1 MNQTTVP
8 VLGFSQGFFR
18 RVDDFFE
25 VFLNL
30 WKIQDENKDL
40 KQELGKLRLEV
51 DRLKYLSRENERLV
65 KLLDFVKQSP
75 WTVLPSRVIGRAP
88 SLWNQSVWIDRGLLH
103 GLQVGMGAVNA
114 DGIVGKV
121 VEVLPESSR
130 VLLLIDESCKVGAMV
145 EESQEMGILQG
156 GRFGKGFILN
166 YLPRDAKAKVGD
178 HVLSSGL
185 SKFFPSG
192 AHIGT
197 ISKVQDDDY
206 GLFQFA
212 EVKPNVRFGELEEV
226 LVIVSQEK
234 LSDE

>member
-1 MNQTTVP
+1 
-8 VLGFSQGFFR
+8 
-18 RVDDFFE
+18 
-25 VFLNL
+25 
-30 WKIQDENKDL
+30 
-40 KQELGKLRLEV
+40 
-51 DRLKYLSRENERLV
+51 
-65 KLLDFVKQSP
+65 
-75 WTVLPSRVIGRAP
+75 
-88 SLWNQSVWIDRGLLH
+88 
-103 GLQVGMGAVNA
+103 MGAVNA